1 MGLFE
6 DQPWLLVPVIL
17 VVVIGYDVVKW
28 GVRRLLDRSGSPA
41 SRERLS

>member
-6 DQPWLLVPVIL
+6 EQPWLLVPFVL

-28 GVRRLLDRSGSPA
+28 GVRRLLDRSQGEAP
-41 SRERLS
+41 RERRS

>member
-6 DQPWLLVPVIL
+6 DQPWLLVPIIL

-28 GVRRLLDRSGSPA
+28 GVRRLLLDRDQL
-41 SRERLS
+41 SRERPS

>member
-6 DQPWLLVPVIL
+6 DQPWLLVPIVL
-17 VVVIGYDVVKW
+17 VVVVAYDIVKW
-28 GVRRLLDRSGSPA
+28 AVRRVLLDRDAP